1 MPPVPPRPPTI
12 SLIVAMATNGVI
24 GAGQRIP
31 WRLPDEQQLFKRL
44 TMGHHLVMGR
54 KTHESIGRL
63 LPGRTTIIVTRQP
76 DYRVPGAKVAHSLDE
91 ALAAA
96 AGDDEVFV
104 IGGAELFTAALP
116 LAHRLHLTVVD
127 AAPDGDTFMPAL
139 DLDAWRVVEQQ
150 THAADERHAHSYT
163 YTLYERG

>member
-1 MPPVPPRPPTI
+1 MPPPPRPPTI

-63 LPGRTTIIVTRQP
+63 LPGRTTIVVTRQP
-76 DYRVPGAKVAHSLDE
+76 DYRVPGATVVHSLDE

-96 AGDDEVFV
+96 AADDEVFV
-104 IGGAELFTAALP
+104 IGGAALFAAALP
-116 LAHRLHLTVVD
+116 RAHRLHLTVVD
-127 AAPDGDTFMPAL
+127 AAPEGDVFMPAI
-139 DLDAWRVVEQQ
+139 DLDGWREVARE
-150 THAADERHAHSYT
+150 THAADARHAHAYT
-163 YTLYERG
+163 YTLYERT